1 MITKITNHETQAK
14 ELLLYQWQNSDNI
27 KSLLD
32 VYGKQANS
40 LEDVFF
46 QILDSLDLDIA
57 QGISLDLIGKEVG
70 EDRQSRSDE
79 DYREAIKTRL
89 FLNVT
94 SGTPEDVIR
103 TVKQITGATRVN
115 YYEQY
120 PAQIVLEIFD
130 VEYLSK
136 TPIIKRVTP
145 AGVDLLFR
153 KDIEIETATTYFTAG
168 YSIER
173 RFETNPLIDRAD
185 VFATSGY
192 VINKVF
198 VVTSYPDEPLYFE
211 AGRSAASEALVEF

>member
-79 DYREAIKTRL
+79 DYREAIRL
-89 FLNVT
+89 
-94 SGTPEDVIR
+94 
-103 TVKQITGATRVN
+103 
-115 YYEQY
+115 
-120 PAQIVLEIFD
+120 
-130 VEYLSK
+130 
-136 TPIIKRVTP
+136 
-145 AGVDLLFR
+145 LL
-153 KDIEIETATTYFTAG
+153 A
-168 YSIER
+168 
-173 RFETNPLIDRAD
+173 P
-185 VFATSGY
+185 
-192 VINKVF
+192 
-198 VVTSYPDEPLYFE
+198 
-211 AGRSAASEALVEF
+211 